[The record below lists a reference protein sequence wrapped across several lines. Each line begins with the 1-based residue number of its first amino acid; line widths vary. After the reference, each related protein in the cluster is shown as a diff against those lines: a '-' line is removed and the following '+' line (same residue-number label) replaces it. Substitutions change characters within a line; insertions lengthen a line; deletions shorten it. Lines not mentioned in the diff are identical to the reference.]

1 MTLYNSSTINTDPQP
16 WRCVVDQTRASDPHA
31 DGATPGGYS
40 LEPRKEFD
48 LDNNPSCVLEAFRID
63 CESHAD
69 VLTVKRCAELW
80 LNNGITTRIKRASWG
95 EILHAQQV
103 LRRIVAL

>member
-1 MTLYNSSTINTDPQP
+1 MTQYNSRPINTDPEP
-16 WRCVVDQTRASDPHA
+16 WRCVVDQSRASDPHA
-31 DGATPGGYS
+31 CGATPGGYS
-40 LEPRKEFD
+40 FEPRKEFD
-48 LDNNPSCVLEAFRID
+48 LDNSPSSVLEAFRID
-63 CESHAD
+63 CESHGA

-103 LRRIVAL
+103 LGRIVAL

>member
-1 MTLYNSSTINTDPQP
+1 MTLYNSRKINSDPKP
-16 WRCVVDQTRASDPHA
+16 WRCVVDQSRASDPFA

-40 LEPRKEFD
+40 LEPRAVFD
-48 LDNNPSCVLEAFRID
+48 LDNNPNSVLEAFRGD
-63 CESHAD
+63 CESHAP

-80 LNNGITTRIKRASWG
+80 LNNGITARFKRASWG
-95 EILHAQQV
+95 EILHAQGV